1 MDEKICLDTDVCIEI
16 INGNKNFLGLLNQN
30 KDVYITS
37 ITAFELLLRKT
48 NIETV
53 ESFLYDINILDFDMI
68 CAKIAS
74 NVQKD
79 LDKAGMNIEFRD
91 IFIASISIINN
102 CTLATLNKKHFSRI
116 KNLKLLEV

>member
-1 MDEKICLDTDVCIEI
+1 IDEKICLDTDVCIEI

>member
-1 MDEKICLDTDVCIEI
+1 M
-16 INGNKNFLGLLNQN
+16 
-30 KDVYITS
+30 
-37 ITAFELLLRKT
+37 LLRKT

-79 LDKAGMNIEFRD
+79 LDKVGMNIEFRD